1 MNSGQLEK
9 SLDSSWKML
18 GSSMKSSSLALF
30 YSRLS
35 VAINEQC
42 YIANFLENQ
51 TMLASSVIPTKHTL
65 GNTWSSLELHSLHC
79 SFLNLI
85 FMHDVSFFAFISGN
99 NLSLIL
105 CIWSPE
111 QFSFNHIIMCLTSI
125 QWSQFLW
132 YTSIVISWCSESR
145 FTLYYWELKS
155 IL

>member
-18 GSSMKSSSLALF
+18 GSGMKSSCLALF

-51 TMLASSVIPTKHTL
+51 TLLASSVIPTKHTL
-65 GNTWSSLELHSLHC
+65 GNTWSSLELYSMHC

-85 FMHDVSFFAFISGN
+85 FMHISFF
-99 NLSLIL
+99 
-105 CIWSPE
+105 CIY
-111 QFSFNHIIMCLTSI
+111 F
-125 QWSQFLW
+125 
-132 YTSIVISWCSESR
+132 
-145 FTLYYWELKS
+145 WEWLVTHPLHLKS
-155 IL
+155 WTVFLQSHHYVFNKYTLITISPIYKYCNILMFRKQVYFILLRT